1 MKEIE
6 TIELVQPENSEIE
19 LVNTLKEKDK
29 SIVALEMKDKEKEKL
44 NTILCQNIKS
54 LERRIQKFDKVTKVK
69 DLAIIK
75 LSDAINEYDSETIGD
90 EVPFQYENVSVGSQ
104 TEEEDSK
111 ETLQDTAKAFLM
123 QNKYLNKE
131 VLELNQLRQQA
142 WFDLFYEENGSLLN
156 YTE

>member
-1 MKEIE
+1 MR
-6 TIELVQPENSEIE
+6 
-19 LVNTLKEKDK
+19 
-29 SIVALEMKDKEKEKL
+29 DKEREKL
-44 NTILCQNIKS
+44 NDILRQDIKS

-69 DLAIIK
+69 DLAVIR
-75 LSDAINEYDSETIGD
+75 LSDAINEHDPETIDD
-90 EVPFQYENVSVGSQ
+90 EVSYQYENVSFGSQ

-142 WFDLFYEENGSLLN
+142 WV
-156 YTE
+156 